1 MALPLFNFSDRNQQM
16 MQSQW
21 ASQINPVLANP
32 LTSPRILKNI
42 ALTTGVNVI
51 NTGLQAMQQGWIIS
65 DQSAAASIYRS
76 AAFNDLTL
84 TLTSSAPC
92 TINLVVY

>member
-51 NTGLQAMQQGWIIS
+51 NTGYKQCNKDGLSLTKVPQP
-65 DQSAAASIYRS
+65 QSIG
-76 AAFNDLTL
+76 LLLLMT
-84 TLTSSAPC
+84 
-92 TINLVVY
+92 

>member
-1 MALPLFNFSDRNQQM
+1 
-16 MQSQW
+16 
-21 ASQINPVLANP
+21 
-32 LTSPRILKNI
+32 
-42 ALTTGVNVI
+42 
-51 NTGLQAMQQGWIIS
+51 MQQGWIIS